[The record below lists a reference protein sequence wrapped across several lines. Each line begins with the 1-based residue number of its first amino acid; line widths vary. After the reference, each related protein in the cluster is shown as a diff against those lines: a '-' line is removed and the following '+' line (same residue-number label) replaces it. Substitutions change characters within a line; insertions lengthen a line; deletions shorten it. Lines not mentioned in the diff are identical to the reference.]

1 LQNSQSISLDFSPN
15 EIQGTIYSGKFQT
28 ISEYTLEQNL
38 NRKIHLQR
46 STQQVTICYRAM
58 SASMQ
63 SNLELW
69 VSPNV
74 TRNCIILSQQMT
86 LNAVAQQVPFEKLK
100 MFDEILTAR
109 LRLRTLAP
117 RDAEEMFAYRSCPE
131 VIQYQSGGSKSL
143 DDVIAFIKS
152 MSSVELGA
160 PGWNQLAIELLSDGS
175 LIGDCGIHILD
186 DSRMTEI
193 GITLAPAQQSKG
205 YATEALKA
213 VLELLFVGLNKHRVI
228 ASVDPRNLASM
239 ALMTRLGLRKE
250 GHFLQSLWLKG
261 EWVDDVVFA
270 MLAREWKSARE

>member
-1 LQNSQSISLDFSPN
+1 MQWQSKSLR
-15 EIQGTIYSGKFQT
+15 EV
-28 ISEYTLEQNL
+28 E
-38 NRKIHLQR
+38 
-46 STQQVTICYRAM
+46 
-58 SASMQ
+58 
-63 SNLELW
+63 
-69 VSPNV
+69 
-74 TRNCIILSQQMT
+74 
-86 LNAVAQQVPFEKLK
+86 
-100 MFDEILTAR
+100 MFDEILTPR
-109 LRLRTLAP
+109 LRLRTLAQ

-131 VIQYQSGGSKSL
+131 VIQYQSCGSKSL
-143 DDVIAFIKS
+143 DDVHAFIKN

-193 GITLAPAQQSKG
+193 GITLAPAHQSKG

-213 VLELLFVGLNKHRVI
+213 VLDLLFVRLNKHRVM

-270 MLAREWKSARE
+270 MLASEWKSRRN